1 MSISRHILLVE
12 DDINLAFVVRDN
24 LEQAGYRVSHAKDG
38 AQALAMWQDEHAD
51 LCIFDVMLPKKDG
64 FTLAQDIRQIDAA
77 VPILFVTARGQ
88 KEDRLHGFRLGG
100 DDYLTKPFSIEEL
113 LLRIDVFLRR
123 STGPAL
129 AAAGSDKRHQLG
141 KYTFTPGQLSLD
153 IGTNSRKLTQRE
165 ADVLLYFANHQH
177 QICPREAI
185 LLAIWGDDDY
195 FLGRSLD
202 VFISRL
208 RKFLQDDP
216 AVVLENVHGVGF
228 RLKCPSE
235 QSTHHG

>member
-24 LEQAGYRVSHAKDG
+24 LEQAGYQVSHAKDG
-38 AQALAMWQDEHAD
+38 EQALALWQADHID

-64 FTLAQDIRQIDAA
+64 FTLAQEIRQLDGV

-88 KEDRLHGFRLGG
+88 KEDRLHGFRIGG

-123 STGPAL
+123 SSSTAVS
-129 AAAGSDKRHQLG
+129 ADISDKQHELG
-141 KYTFTPGQLSLD
+141 KYIFAPADLSLTQ
-153 IGTNSRKLTQRE
+153 GSNSRKLTQRE
-165 ADVLLYFANHQH
+165 AEVLLYLANHLN
-177 QICPREAI
+177 QICAREAI

-216 AVVLENVHGVGF
+216 TVVLENVHGVGF
-228 RLKCPSE
+228 RLKCA
-235 QSTHHG
+235 STHSSYHR